1 MRYMIS
7 TKVACV
13 FQISELIFLLAMIK
27 SDKAKSAREP
37 EKYIKKDTTTAKL
50 NKGVLT
56 AEKLRLFIR

>member
-13 FQISELIFLLAMIK
+13 FQISELIFLLAIIK
-27 SDKAKSAREP
+27 SDKAKRAREP
-37 EKYIKKDTTTAKL
+37 EKYNKKETTTAKL
-50 NKGVLT
+50 KKGDLP